1 MEINTTIRHM
11 FNKKKESIKVLN
23 GLLTEI
29 DTIIDV
35 KQGNNWKSKLKDT
48 LNLYVGE
55 NSAISKR
62 LDDLYFT
69 RKETRV
75 HERAIG
81 LYEVHI
87 YDENLKEDFRN
98 LIRNAVDYVQSNG
111 VYKNPD
117 KKNFLY
123 SFGNAE
129 IISGAAFIIL
139 LFFGIG
145 NYFGKLEKDR
155 DVMQTEMKILEIEKQ
170 RENLIFE
177 NNHLK
182 QANDSLKKLVT
193 TLTSKSET
201 IKIDTNK
208 KAK

>member
-1 MEINTTIRHM
+1 M
-11 FNKKKESIKVLN
+11 FNKKKEAIKVLN

-29 DTIIDV
+29 DTITDV

-69 RKETRV
+69 RKETKVYDRT
-75 HERAIG
+75 IG
-81 LYEVHI
+81 FYEVHI
-87 YDENLKEDFRN
+87 YDESLKEDFRN
-98 LIRNAVDYVQSNG
+98 LIRNAVDYLQSNG

-129 IISGAAFIIL
+129 IISGTAFVIL
-139 LFFGIG
+139 LVFGIG

-155 DVMQTEMKILEIEKQ
+155 EVMQTETKIQEVEKQ
-170 RENLIFE
+170 RETLHFE

-182 QANDSLKKLVT
+182 QTNDSLQKLVT

-201 IKIDTNK
+201 IKIDTFK
-208 KAK
+208 KTK

>member
-1 MEINTTIRHM
+1 M
-11 FNKKKESIKVLN
+11 FNKKKEAIKVLS

-29 DTIIDV
+29 DTITDV

-69 RKETRV
+69 RKETKAYTS
-75 HERAIG
+75 AIG

-87 YDENLKEDFRN
+87 YDESLKEDFRN

-111 VYKNPD
+111 IYKNPG
-117 KKNFLY
+117 KKNFLH

-129 IISGAAFIIL
+129 IISGTAFIIL
-139 LFFGIG
+139 LIYGIG

-155 DVMQTEMKILEIEKQ
+155 EIMQTEKKIQEVEKQ
-170 RENLIFE
+170 GETLNFE

-182 QANDSLKKLVT
+182 VTNDSLQKVVT
-193 TLTSKSET
+193 IVTNRPEIIKNDT
-201 IKIDTNK
+201 IKKTK
-208 KAK
+208 